1 MTQPVYILGTG
12 LSHDGSAFLLKDG
25 VPVAAIEKERL
36 TRKKHDG
43 GNDQLAVQYCLD
55 AAGIEAHDLT
65 LIVQAANFEK
75 DTIAREHY
83 LGPRAIAG
91 TSVPIVSISHHLAHA
106 WSAAAAA
113 PYPTCAVLVI
123 DGCGSPMDQC
133 DDVQCNMPADIGS
146 EPGMYCEKDSFYLFD
161 KGTLT
166 PLIKDLSVMNHTD
179 VKGNY
184 RMPTIRHSIGG
195 VYSAASNYCFG
206 NMDDAGK
213 LMGLAP
219 YGKPTNRPPIFL
231 LADGRVFVKHGHF
244 EQEFCMPH
252 ASYQQ
257 FTQHFQHYADIARW
271 VQSETTRAVTYL
283 VKERIKHVPAGTPLA
298 LAGGV
303 ALNAV
308 TNAALLREGV
318 VKDLFIQP
326 AAGDNGLAI
335 GCAWYGYIHHLGNK
349 RPAPVQSIF
358 LGRTYKNSDILKAL
372 QGHSKS
378 NQMSWTECRDVVK
391 TGAEALANGKTIG
404 WFQGGTEIG
413 PRALG
418 HRSILAD
425 PRLPGIQ
432 LRINRDIKNR
442 EDFRP
447 FAPSVIQEKVKN
459 YFVDAWNSPYMILTD
474 RIRPEWAEKLKGVVH
489 VDGSCRVQT
498 VDAGRNER
506 FHQLIER
513 FGTLTETYVL
523 LNTSFNVRGMPI
535 VETPAEAL
543 EVFLNSAMDEL
554 YLNDIRVVKKQNDRS
569 E

>member
-1 MTQPVYILGTG
+1 MTQPVYVLGTG

-55 AAGIEAHDLT
+55 AAGIKAHDLT
-65 LIVQAANFEK
+65 LIVQTANFGK
-75 DTIAREHY
+75 DSIARGHY
-83 LGPRAIAG
+83 LGPRAIAD
-91 TSVPIVSISHHLAHA
+91 TSVPVLSISHHLAHA

-113 PYPTCAVLVI
+113 PYPKCAVLVI
-123 DGCGSPMDQC
+123 DGCGSPLDQC
-133 DDVQCNMPADIGS
+133 DDLQCEMPVDIGS

-161 KGTLT
+161 NGTPT
-166 PLIKDLSVMNHTD
+166 PLIKDLSVMNQTD
-179 VKGNY
+179 LAANF

-219 YGKPTNRPPIFL
+219 YGKPSNRPPIFL
-231 LADGRVFVKHGHF
+231 LAEGRVFVKHGHF
-244 EQEFCMPH
+244 DQEFCMPRT
-252 ASYQQ
+252 SYKQ

-271 VQSETTRAVTYL
+271 VQSETTRAVSYL
-283 VKERIKHVPAGTPLA
+283 VKERMKNVPAGTPLA

-308 TNAALLREGV
+308 TNAALMREGV

-335 GCAWYGYIHHLGNK
+335 GCAWYGHIHHQDNK
-349 RPAPVQSIF
+349 RTSPSKSIF
-358 LGRTYKNSDILKAL
+358 LGRNYSNEDILKTL
-372 QGHSKS
+372 QGHS
-378 NQMSWTECRDVVK
+378 QRYQISWMECDDVVK
-391 TGAEALANGKTIG
+391 NGAEALANGKTIG
-404 WFQGGTEIG
+404 WFQGGAELG

-425 PRLPGIQ
+425 PRLPDIQ
-432 LRINRDIKNR
+432 LHINKNIKNR

-447 FAPSVIQEKVKN
+447 FAPSVLQEKVN
-459 YFVDAWNSPYMILTD
+459 DYFVDAWYSPYMILTD
-474 RIRPEWAEKLKGVVH
+474 LIRPEWADKLKGVVH

-498 VDAGRNER
+498 VDASWNER
-506 FHQLIER
+506 FHQLIAH
-513 FGTLTETYVL
+513 FGTLTGTYVL

-554 YLNDIRVVKKQNDRS
+554 YLNEIRVVKKQNNES